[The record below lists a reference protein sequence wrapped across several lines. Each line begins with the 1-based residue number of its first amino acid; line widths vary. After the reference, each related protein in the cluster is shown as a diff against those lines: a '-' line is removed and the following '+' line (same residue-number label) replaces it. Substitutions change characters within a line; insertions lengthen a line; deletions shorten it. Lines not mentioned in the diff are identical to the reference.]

1 MSGFLPVREDDG
13 NVYIYEY
20 ETNTTYK
27 RGEIV
32 CANNVFYRV
41 EKTFKST
48 TSVEADF
55 NNGNL
60 AVFNKLDLESGA
72 VNLVGPQNAQGG
84 RNYATQNANL
94 VAPTDHVVVG
104 YRIYGN
110 GANNYPD
117 GGSTGFSMAHYLYT
131 KKIKRN

>member
-1 MSGFLPVREDDG
+1 MSFLITEEDG
-13 NVYIYEY
+13 NAYIYEY
-20 ETNTTYK
+20 ESNTRYN
-27 RGEIV
+27 RGEII
-32 CANNVFYRV
+32 CANNVFYRA
-41 EKTFKST
+41 EKTFISS
-48 TSVEADF
+48 TSVQSDF
-55 NNGNL
+55 SNGNL
-60 AVFNKLDLESGA
+60 SVFNKLDMEGS

-94 VAPTDHVVVG
+94 NAPQDHVVVG